1 MSVANMQTQAL
12 YVIYIK
18 QILPLNISK
27 NSIQRAKAQKA
38 ACQQGKKRK

>member
-18 QILPLNISK
+18 QILPLNSST

-38 ACQQGKKRK
+38 AC

>member
-18 QILPLNISK
+18 QILPLNIFT
-27 NSIQRAKAQKA
+27 NSIQRANAQKA
-38 ACQQGKKRK
+38 AC

>member
-18 QILPLNISK
+18 QILPLNIPT

-38 ACQQGKKRK
+38 AC